1 MCIMTGLGGVG
12 KEGKEIVHPE
22 IKNLSLFTNRS
33 NQFSNF
39 VCGTEKE
46 IFFFRQNVPGNRYK
60 GRCRKTSQNSVHL
73 LNCYIFSLD

>member
-1 MCIMTGLGGVG
+1 MMCIMTGLGGVG

-22 IKNLSLFTNRS
+22 TKNLSLFTNRS

-46 IFFFRQNVPGNRYK
+46 IFFSGKMCLEIDIREDVERLPK
-60 GRCRKTSQNSVHL
+60 IVSIC
-73 LNCYIFSLD
+73 